1 MWTRLMTWGGGL
13 GAGVAALC
21 CFTGLL
27 PFALVAVGL
36 SSLTATLYR
45 DSVLFLVLGLSLLIL
60 GAGLWLKK
68 KQSS

>member
-1 MWTRLMTWGGGL
+1 MLARLMTWVGGL
-13 GAGVAALC
+13 GAGLAALC

-27 PFALVAVGL
+27 PFLLGVLGL

-45 DSVLFLVLGLSLLIL
+45 DSVLFPILGMTLLIL

-68 KQSS
+68 RQFD